1 MKVMLVCQVRRVERY
16 AIHTERAYNGWR
28 GMETQGM
35 SETEW
40 IIWRQTVGTTTAV
53 LKNEVEHLQDEMNL
67 VTTKMNN
74 GLYKEVIVFKEKMN
88 SLDSLKKWIM
98 GIAAALL
105 IAMATGFIKSNQ
117 AMVERND
124 AMVQANI
131 MMKQQIET
139 LQRKVDSLVLAGSGR
154 QGL

>member
-1 MKVMLVCQVRRVERY
+1 VECTRV
-16 AIHTERAYNGWR
+16 HTGKAYNGWR
-28 GMETQGM
+28 RMETQGM

-53 LKNEVEHLQDEMNL
+53 LKNEVEHLQDEMSI

-74 GLYKEVIVFKEKMN
+74 GLYKEVIVLKEKMN
-88 SLDSLKKWIM
+88 SLDSLKRWVM

-124 AMVQANI
+124 AMVQANT

-139 LQRKVDSLVLAGSGR
+139 LQKKVDSLVVNGIGK
-154 QGL
+154 